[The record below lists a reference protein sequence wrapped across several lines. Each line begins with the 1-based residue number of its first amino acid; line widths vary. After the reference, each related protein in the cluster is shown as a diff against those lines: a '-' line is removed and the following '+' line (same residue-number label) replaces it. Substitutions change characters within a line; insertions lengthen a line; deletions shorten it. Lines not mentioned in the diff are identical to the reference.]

1 MRRFVCLVLAAV
13 LTFGVAGAWADEV
26 SGTIQSVNVADRLV
40 VLQDGTELWVA
51 EGLSL
56 DLLKEGSSVKAIY
69 EERDGKKV
77 VTAMEVSE

>member
-13 LTFGVAGAWADEV
+13 LAFGVAGAWADEV

-56 DLLKEGSSVKAIY
+56 DLLKEGSSVKATY

-77 VTAMEVSE
+77 VTTMEVSE